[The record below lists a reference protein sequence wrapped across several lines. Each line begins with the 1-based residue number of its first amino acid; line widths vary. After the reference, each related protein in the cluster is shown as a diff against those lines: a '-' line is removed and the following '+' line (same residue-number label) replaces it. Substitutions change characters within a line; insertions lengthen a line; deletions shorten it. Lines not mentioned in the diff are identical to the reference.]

1 MLNKKFITFEGGEG
15 SGKSTQI
22 KLFQKKLS
30 KYGNVI
36 LTREPGGTK
45 ESELIRKILVKGKKT
60 KFSDEV
66 EILLLYAARKD
77 HLDKVIIPNLKKKNY
92 VLCDRYT
99 DSTFAYQTKG
109 SQSNLKL
116 IKLLNR
122 SITGNFLPSLT
133 FYLDIEPS
141 KGIRRSKLKQ
151 QSNKELRF
159 ENMPLSY
166 HRQIRQN
173 FLKLSKKNKRVI
185 KIDASQSKK
194 IIEDTI
200 WEIFSKLK

>member
-1 MLNKKFITFEGGEG
+1 MLNKRFITFEGGEG

-22 KLFQKKLS
+22 RLFKKKLS
-30 KYGNVI
+30 KIGNVI

-45 ESELIRKILVKGKKT
+45 ESELIRKILVKGKET

-92 VLCDRYT
+92 VLCDRYI
-99 DSTFAYQTKG
+99 DSTFAYQAKG
-109 SQSNLKL
+109 KHSNLKL
-116 IKLLNR
+116 IRLLNK
-122 SITGNFLPSLT
+122 SITDNFLPSLT
-133 FYLDIEPS
+133 FYLDIDPS
-141 KGIRRSKLKQ
+141 KGIRRSKRS
-151 QSNKELRF
+151 SNKELRF

-173 FLKLSKKNKRVI
+173 FLKLSKKHKRIV
-185 KIDASQSKK
+185 KIDASLSKK
-194 IIEDTI
+194 EIGDTI
-200 WEIFSKLK
+200 WKVFNKTKI

>member
-1 MLNKKFITFEGGEG
+1 MLNKRFITFEGGEG

-22 KLFQKKLS
+22 RLFKKKLS
-30 KYGNVI
+30 KIGNVI

-45 ESELIRKILVKGKKT
+45 ESELIRKILVKGKET

-77 HLDKVIIPNLKKKNY
+77 HLDKVIIPNLKMKNY
-92 VLCDRYT
+92 VLCDRYI
-99 DSTFAYQTKG
+99 DSTFAYQAKG
-109 SQSNLKL
+109 KHSNLKL
-116 IKLLNR
+116 IRLLNK

-133 FYLDIEPS
+133 FYLDIDPS
-141 KGIRRSKLKQ
+141 KGIRRSKRS
-151 QSNKELRF
+151 SNKELRF

-173 FLKLSKKNKRVI
+173 FLKLSKKHKRIV
-185 KIDASQSKK
+185 KIDASLSKK
-194 IIEDTI
+194 EIGDTI
-200 WEIFSKLK
+200 WKVFNKTKI

>member
-1 MLNKKFITFEGGEG
+1 MLNKRFITFEGGEG

-22 KLFQKKLS
+22 RLFKKKLS
-30 KYGNVI
+30 KIGNVI

-45 ESELIRKILVKGKKT
+45 ESELIRKILVKGKEA

-66 EILLLYAARKD
+66 EILLLYASRKD

-92 VLCDRYT
+92 VLCDRYI

-109 SQSNLKL
+109 KQSNLKL
-116 IKLLNR
+116 IRLLNK
-122 SITGNFLPSLT
+122 SIIGNILPSLT
-133 FYLDIEPS
+133 FYLDIDPS
-141 KGIRRSKLKQ
+141 KGIRRSKRL
-151 QSNKELRF
+151 SNKELRF

-173 FLKLSKKNKRVI
+173 FLALSKKHNRIVKIDGSLSKKEIEDKIWKVFNKR
-185 KIDASQSKK
+185 KK
-194 IIEDTI
+194 
-200 WEIFSKLK
+200 

>member
-1 MLNKKFITFEGGEG
+1 MLNKRFITFEGGEG

-22 KLFQKKLS
+22 RLFKKKLS
-30 KYGNVI
+30 KIGNVI

-45 ESELIRKILVKGKKT
+45 ESELIRKILVKGKET

-92 VLCDRYT
+92 VLCDRYI
-99 DSTFAYQTKG
+99 DSTFAYQAKG
-109 SQSNLKL
+109 KPSNLKL
-116 IKLLNR
+116 IRLLNK

-133 FYLDIEPS
+133 FYLDIDPS
-141 KGIRRSKLKQ
+141 KGIRRSKRS
-151 QSNKELRF
+151 SNKELRF

-173 FLKLSKKNKRVI
+173 FLKLSKKHKRIV
-185 KIDASQSKK
+185 KIDGSLSKK
-194 IIEDTI
+194 EIEDTI
-200 WEIFSKLK
+200 WKVFNKTKI

>member
-1 MLNKKFITFEGGEG
+1 VLNKRFITFEGGEG

-22 KLFQKKLS
+22 KLFQKRLS
-30 KYGNVI
+30 KFGNVI

-45 ESELIRKILVKGKKT
+45 ESELIRKILVKGKET

-92 VLCDRYT
+92 VLCDRYI
-99 DSTFAYQTKG
+99 DSTFAYQAKG
-109 SQSNLKL
+109 KQSNLRL
-116 IKLLNR
+116 IKLLNK
-122 SITGNFLPSLT
+122 SITNNFLPSLT
-133 FYLDIEPS
+133 FYLDIDPS
-141 KGIRRSKLKQ
+141 KGISRSKRL
-151 QSNKELRF
+151 SNKELRF

-173 FLKLSKKNKRVI
+173 YLKLSKKNKRII

-194 IIEDTI
+194 KIEDII
-200 WEIFSKLK
+200 WEVFNKIIK

>member
-1 MLNKKFITFEGGEG
+1 MLNKRFITFEGGEG

-22 KLFQKKLS
+22 RLFKKKLS
-30 KYGNVI
+30 KIGNVI

-45 ESELIRKILVKGKKT
+45 ESELIRKILVKGKET

-92 VLCDRYT
+92 VLCDRYI
-99 DSTFAYQTKG
+99 DSTFAYQAKG
-109 SQSNLKL
+109 KPSNLKL
-116 IKLLNR
+116 IRLLNK

-133 FYLDIEPS
+133 FYLDIDPS
-141 KGIRRSKLKQ
+141 KGIRRSKRS
-151 QSNKELRF
+151 SNKELRF

-173 FLKLSKKNKRVI
+173 FLKLSNKHRRIV
-185 KIDASQSKK
+185 KIDASLSKK
-194 IIEDTI
+194 EIGDTI
-200 WEIFSKLK
+200 WKVFNKTKI

>member
-1 MLNKKFITFEGGEG
+1 MLNKRFITFEGGEG

-22 KLFQKKLS
+22 RLFKKKLS
-30 KYGNVI
+30 KIGNVI

-45 ESELIRKILVKGKKT
+45 ESELIRKILVKGKET

-92 VLCDRYT
+92 VLCDRYI
-99 DSTFAYQTKG
+99 DSTFAYQAKG
-109 SQSNLKL
+109 KHSNLKL
-116 IKLLNR
+116 IRLLNK
-122 SITGNFLPSLT
+122 SITGNFLPRLT
-133 FYLDIEPS
+133 FYLDIDPS
-141 KGIRRSKLKQ
+141 KGIRRSKRS
-151 QSNKELRF
+151 SNKELRF

-173 FLKLSKKNKRVI
+173 FLKLSKKHKRIV
-185 KIDASQSKK
+185 KIDASLSKK
-194 IIEDTI
+194 EIGDTI
-200 WEIFSKLK
+200 WKVFNKTKI

>member
-1 MLNKKFITFEGGEG
+1 MLNKRFITFEGGEG

-22 KLFQKKLS
+22 RLFKKKLS
-30 KYGNVI
+30 KIGNVI

-45 ESELIRKILVKGKKT
+45 ESELIRKILVKGKET

-92 VLCDRYT
+92 VLCDRYI
-99 DSTFAYQTKG
+99 DSTFAYQAKG
-109 SQSNLKL
+109 KHSNLKL
-116 IKLLNR
+116 IRLLNK

-133 FYLDIEPS
+133 FYLDIDPS
-141 KGIRRSKLKQ
+141 KGVRRSKRS
-151 QSNKELRF
+151 SNKELRF

-173 FLKLSKKNKRVI
+173 FLKLSKKHKRIV
-185 KIDASQSKK
+185 KIDASLSKK
-194 IIEDTI
+194 EIGDTI
-200 WEIFSKLK
+200 WKVFNKTKI

>member
-1 MLNKKFITFEGGEG
+1 MLNKRFITFEGGEG

-22 KLFQKKLS
+22 RLFKKKLS
-30 KYGNVI
+30 KIGNVI

-45 ESELIRKILVKGKKT
+45 ESELIRKILVKGKKS

-92 VLCDRYT
+92 VLCDRYI

-109 SQSNLKL
+109 KQSNLKL
-116 IKLLNR
+116 IRLLNK
-122 SITGNFLPSLT
+122 SIIGNILPSLT
-133 FYLDIEPS
+133 FYLDIDPS
-141 KGIRRSKLKQ
+141 KGIRRSKRL
-151 QSNKELRF
+151 SNKELRF

-166 HRQIRQN
+166 HRQIRKN
-173 FLKLSKKNKRVI
+173 FLALSKKHKRIV
-185 KIDASQSKK
+185 KIDGSLSKK
-194 IIEDTI
+194 EIEDKI
-200 WEIFSKLK
+200 WKVFNKIKK

>member
-1 MLNKKFITFEGGEG
+1 MLNKRFITFEGGEG

-22 KLFQKKLS
+22 RLFKKKLS
-30 KYGNVI
+30 KIGNVI

-45 ESELIRKILVKGKKT
+45 ESELIRKILVKGKET

-92 VLCDRYT
+92 VLCDRYI
-99 DSTFAYQTKG
+99 DSTFAYQAKDKH
-109 SQSNLKL
+109 SNLKL
-116 IKLLNR
+116 IRLLNK

-133 FYLDIEPS
+133 FYLDIDPS
-141 KGIRRSKLKQ
+141 KGIRRSKRS
-151 QSNKELRF
+151 SNKELRF

-173 FLKLSKKNKRVI
+173 FLKLSKKHKRIV
-185 KIDASQSKK
+185 KIDASLSKK
-194 IIEDTI
+194 EIGDTI
-200 WEIFSKLK
+200 WKVFNKTKI

>member
-1 MLNKKFITFEGGEG
+1 MLNKRFITFEGGEG

-22 KLFQKKLS
+22 RLFKKKLS
-30 KYGNVI
+30 KIGNVI

-45 ESELIRKILVKGKKT
+45 ESELIRKILVKGKET

-77 HLDKVIIPNLKKKNY
+77 HLDKIIIPNLKMKNY
-92 VLCDRYT
+92 VLCDRYI
-99 DSTFAYQTKG
+99 DSTFAYQAKG
-109 SQSNLKL
+109 KHSNLKL
-116 IKLLNR
+116 IRLLNK

-133 FYLDIEPS
+133 FYLDIDPS
-141 KGIRRSKLKQ
+141 KGIRRSKRS
-151 QSNKELRF
+151 SNKELRF

-173 FLKLSKKNKRVI
+173 FLKLSKKHKRIV
-185 KIDASQSKK
+185 KIDASLSKK
-194 IIEDTI
+194 EIGDTI
-200 WEIFSKLK
+200 WKVFNKTKI

>member
-1 MLNKKFITFEGGEG
+1 MLNKRFITFEGGEG

-22 KLFQKKLS
+22 RLFKKKLS
-30 KYGNVI
+30 KIGNVI

-45 ESELIRKILVKGKKT
+45 ESELIRKILVKGKES

-92 VLCDRYT
+92 VLCDRYI

-109 SQSNLKL
+109 KQSNLKL
-116 IKLLNR
+116 IRLLNK
-122 SITGNFLPSLT
+122 SITGNILPSLT
-133 FYLDIEPS
+133 FYLDIDPS
-141 KGIRRSKLKQ
+141 KGIRRSKRL
-151 QSNKELRF
+151 SNKELRF

-173 FLKLSKKNKRVI
+173 FLKLSKKHKRIV
-185 KIDASQSKK
+185 KIDGSLSKK
-194 IIEDTI
+194 EIEDTI
-200 WEIFSKLK
+200 WKVFNKTKK

>member
-1 MLNKKFITFEGGEG
+1 MLNKRFITFEGGEG

-22 KLFQKKLS
+22 RLFKKKLS
-30 KYGNVI
+30 KIGNVI

-45 ESELIRKILVKGKKT
+45 ESELIRKILVKGKEN

-92 VLCDRYT
+92 VLCDRYI
-99 DSTFAYQTKG
+99 DSTFAYQAKG
-109 SQSNLKL
+109 KHSNLKL
-116 IKLLNR
+116 IRLLNK

-133 FYLDIEPS
+133 FYLDIDPS
-141 KGIRRSKLKQ
+141 KGIRRSKRS
-151 QSNKELRF
+151 SNKELRF

-173 FLKLSKKNKRVI
+173 FLKLSKKHKRIV
-185 KIDASQSKK
+185 KIDASLSKK
-194 IIEDTI
+194 EIGDTI
-200 WEIFSKLK
+200 WKVFNKTKI

>member
-1 MLNKKFITFEGGEG
+1 MLNKRFITFEGGEG

-22 KLFQKKLS
+22 RLFKKKLS
-30 KYGNVI
+30 KIGNVI

-45 ESELIRKILVKGKKT
+45 ESELIRKILVKGKEA

-92 VLCDRYT
+92 VLCDRYI
-99 DSTFAYQTKG
+99 DSTFAYQAKG
-109 SQSNLKL
+109 KHSNLKL
-116 IKLLNR
+116 IRLLNK

-133 FYLDIEPS
+133 FYLDIDPS
-141 KGIRRSKLKQ
+141 KGIRRSKRS
-151 QSNKELRF
+151 SNKELRF

-173 FLKLSKKNKRVI
+173 FLKLSKKHKRIV
-185 KIDASQSKK
+185 KIDASLSKK
-194 IIEDTI
+194 KIGDTI
-200 WEIFSKLK
+200 WKVFNKTKI

>member
-1 MLNKKFITFEGGEG
+1 MLNKRFITFEGGEG

-22 KLFQKKLS
+22 RLFKKKLS
-30 KYGNVI
+30 KIGNVI

-45 ESELIRKILVKGKKT
+45 ESELIRKILVKGKEA

-66 EILLLYAARKD
+66 EILLLYASRKD

-92 VLCDRYT
+92 VLCDRYI

-109 SQSNLKL
+109 KLSNLKL
-116 IKLLNR
+116 IRLLNK
-122 SITGNFLPSLT
+122 SITGNILPSLT
-133 FYLDIEPS
+133 FYLDIDPS
-141 KGIRRSKLKQ
+141 KGIRRSKRL
-151 QSNKELRF
+151 SNKELRF

-173 FLKLSKKNKRVI
+173 FLALSKKHKRIVKIDGSLSKKEIEDKIWKVFNKR
-185 KIDASQSKK
+185 KK
-194 IIEDTI
+194 
-200 WEIFSKLK
+200 

>member
-1 MLNKKFITFEGGEG
+1 MLNKRFITFEGGEG

-22 KLFQKKLS
+22 RLFKKKLS
-30 KYGNVI
+30 KFGNVI

-45 ESELIRKILVKGKKT
+45 ESELIRKILVKGKET

-77 HLDKVIIPNLKKKNY
+77 HLDKVIIPNLKMKNY
-92 VLCDRYT
+92 VLCDRYI
-99 DSTFAYQTKG
+99 DSTFAYQAKG
-109 SQSNLKL
+109 KHSNLKL
-116 IKLLNR
+116 IRLLNK

-133 FYLDIEPS
+133 FYLDIDPS
-141 KGIRRSKLKQ
+141 KGVRRSKRS
-151 QSNKELRF
+151 SNKELRF

-173 FLKLSKKNKRVI
+173 FLKLSKKHKRIV
-185 KIDASQSKK
+185 KIDGSLSKK
-194 IIEDTI
+194 EIEDTI
-200 WEIFSKLK
+200 WKVFNKTKI

>member
-1 MLNKKFITFEGGEG
+1 MLNKRFITFEGGEG

-22 KLFQKKLS
+22 RLFKRKLS
-30 KYGNVI
+30 KIGNVI

-45 ESELIRKILVKGKKT
+45 ESELIRKILVKGKET

-92 VLCDRYT
+92 VLCDRYI
-99 DSTFAYQTKG
+99 DSTFAYQAKG
-109 SQSNLKL
+109 KHSNLKL
-116 IKLLNR
+116 IRLLNK

-133 FYLDIEPS
+133 FFLDIDPS
-141 KGIRRSKLKQ
+141 KGIRRSKRS
-151 QSNKELRF
+151 SNKELRF

-173 FLKLSKKNKRVI
+173 FLKLSKKHKRIV
-185 KIDASQSKK
+185 KIDASLSKK
-194 IIEDTI
+194 EIGDTI
-200 WEIFSKLK
+200 WKVFNKTKI

>member
-1 MLNKKFITFEGGEG
+1 MLNKRFITFEGGEG

-22 KLFQKKLS
+22 RLFKKKLS
-30 KYGNVI
+30 KIGNVI

-45 ESELIRKILVKGKKT
+45 ESELIRKILVKGKET

-92 VLCDRYT
+92 VLCDRYI
-99 DSTFAYQTKG
+99 DSTFAYQAKG
-109 SQSNLKL
+109 KHSNLKL
-116 IKLLNR
+116 IRLLNK

-133 FYLDIEPS
+133 FYLDIDPS
-141 KGIRRSKLKQ
+141 KGVRRSKRS
-151 QSNKELRF
+151 SNKELRF

-173 FLKLSKKNKRVI
+173 FLKLSKKHKRIV
-185 KIDASQSKK
+185 KIDASLSKK
-194 IIEDTI
+194 EIGDTI
-200 WEIFSKLK
+200 WKIFNKTKI

>member
-1 MLNKKFITFEGGEG
+1 MLNKRFITFEGGEG

-22 KLFQKKLS
+22 RLFKKKLS
-30 KYGNVI
+30 KIGNVI

-45 ESELIRKILVKGKKT
+45 ESELIRKILVKGKET

-92 VLCDRYT
+92 VLCDRYI
-99 DSTFAYQTKG
+99 DSTFAYQAKG
-109 SQSNLKL
+109 KHSNLKL
-116 IKLLNR
+116 IRLLNK

-133 FYLDIEPS
+133 FYLDIDPS
-141 KGIRRSKLKQ
+141 KGIRRSKRS
-151 QSNKELRF
+151 SNKELRF

-173 FLKLSKKNKRVI
+173 FLKLSKKHKRIV
-185 KIDASQSKK
+185 KIDASLSKK
-194 IIEDTI
+194 EIGDKI
-200 WEIFSKLK
+200 WKVFNKTKI

>member
-1 MLNKKFITFEGGEG
+1 MLNKRFITFEGGEG

-22 KLFQKKLS
+22 RLFKKKLS
-30 KYGNVI
+30 KIGNVI

-45 ESELIRKILVKGKKT
+45 ESELIRKILVKGKET

-92 VLCDRYT
+92 VLCDRYI
-99 DSTFAYQTKG
+99 DSTFAYQAKG
-109 SQSNLKL
+109 KYSNLKL
-116 IKLLNR
+116 IKLLNK
-122 SITGNFLPSLT
+122 SITDNFLPSLT
-133 FYLDIEPS
+133 FYLDIDPS
-141 KGIRRSKLKQ
+141 KGIRRSKRS
-151 QSNKELRF
+151 SNKELRF

-173 FLKLSKKNKRVI
+173 FLKLSKKHKRIV
-185 KIDASQSKK
+185 KIDASLSKK
-194 IIEDTI
+194 EIGDTI
-200 WEIFSKLK
+200 WKVFNKTKI

>member
-1 MLNKKFITFEGGEG
+1 MLNKRFITFEGGEG

-22 KLFQKKLS
+22 RLFKKKLS
-30 KYGNVI
+30 KIGNVI

-45 ESELIRKILVKGKKT
+45 ESELIRKILVKGKET

-92 VLCDRYT
+92 VLCDRYI
-99 DSTFAYQTKG
+99 DSTFAYQAKG
-109 SQSNLKL
+109 KRSNLKL
-116 IKLLNR
+116 IRLLNK
-122 SITGNFLPSLT
+122 SITGNLLPSLT
-133 FYLDIEPS
+133 FYLDIDPS
-141 KGIRRSKLKQ
+141 KGIRRSKRS
-151 QSNKELRF
+151 SNKELRF

-173 FLKLSKKNKRVI
+173 FLKLSKKHKRIV
-185 KIDASQSKK
+185 KIDASLSKK
-194 IIEDTI
+194 EIGDTI
-200 WEIFSKLK
+200 WKVFNKTKI

>member
-1 MLNKKFITFEGGEG
+1 MLNKRLRTFEGGEG

-22 KLFQKKLS
+22 RLFKKKLS
-30 KYGNVI
+30 KIGNVI

-45 ESELIRKILVKGKKT
+45 ESELIRKILVKGKET

-92 VLCDRYT
+92 VLCDRYI
-99 DSTFAYQTKG
+99 DSTFAYQAKG
-109 SQSNLKL
+109 KHSNLKL
-116 IKLLNR
+116 IRLLNK

-133 FYLDIEPS
+133 FYLDIDPS
-141 KGIRRSKLKQ
+141 KGIRRSKRS
-151 QSNKELRF
+151 SNKELRF

-173 FLKLSKKNKRVI
+173 FLKLSKKHKRIV
-185 KIDASQSKK
+185 KIDASLSKK
-194 IIEDTI
+194 EIGDTI
-200 WEIFSKLK
+200 WKIFNKTKI

>member
-1 MLNKKFITFEGGEG
+1 MLNKRFITFEGGEG

-22 KLFQKKLS
+22 RLFKKKLS
-30 KYGNVI
+30 KIGNVI

-45 ESELIRKILVKGKKT
+45 ESELIRKILVKGKET
-60 KFSDEV
+60 KFNDEV

-92 VLCDRYT
+92 VLCDRYI
-99 DSTFAYQTKG
+99 DSTFAYQAKG
-109 SQSNLKL
+109 KRSNLKL
-116 IKLLNR
+116 IRLLNK

-133 FYLDIEPS
+133 FYLDIDPS
-141 KGIRRSKLKQ
+141 KGIRRSKRS
-151 QSNKELRF
+151 SNKELRF

-173 FLKLSKKNKRVI
+173 FLKLSKKHKRIV
-185 KIDASQSKK
+185 KIDASLSKK
-194 IIEDTI
+194 EIGDTI
-200 WEIFSKLK
+200 WKVFNKTKI

>member
-1 MLNKKFITFEGGEG
+1 MLNKRFITFEGGEG

-22 KLFQKKLS
+22 KLLKKKLS
-30 KYGNVI
+30 KIGNVI

-45 ESELIRKILVKGKKT
+45 ESELIRKILVKGKET

-92 VLCDRYT
+92 VLCDRYI

-109 SQSNLKL
+109 KQSNLKL
-116 IKLLNR
+116 IRLLNK
-122 SITGNFLPSLT
+122 SITGNILPSLT
-133 FYLDIEPS
+133 FYLDIDPS
-141 KGIRRSKLKQ
+141 KGIRRSKRL
-151 QSNKELRF
+151 SNKELRF

-173 FLKLSKKNKRVI
+173 FLALSKKHKRIV
-185 KIDASQSKK
+185 KIDGSLSKK
-194 IIEDTI
+194 EIEDKI
-200 WEIFSKLK
+200 WKVFNKTKK

>member
-1 MLNKKFITFEGGEG
+1 MLNKRFITFEGGEG

-22 KLFQKKLS
+22 RLFKKKLS
-30 KYGNVI
+30 KIGNVI

-45 ESELIRKILVKGKKT
+45 ESELIRKILVKGKET

-92 VLCDRYT
+92 VLCDRYI
-99 DSTFAYQTKG
+99 DSTFAYQAKG
-109 SQSNLKL
+109 KPSNLKL
-116 IKLLNR
+116 IRLLNK

-133 FYLDIEPS
+133 FYLDIDPS
-141 KGIRRSKLKQ
+141 KGIRRSKRS
-151 QSNKELRF
+151 SNKELRF

-173 FLKLSKKNKRVI
+173 FLKLSKKHKRIV
-185 KIDASQSKK
+185 KIDASLSKK
-194 IIEDTI
+194 EIEDTI
-200 WEIFSKLK
+200 WNVFNKTKK

>member
-1 MLNKKFITFEGGEG
+1 MLNKRFITFEGGEG

-22 KLFQKKLS
+22 RLFKKRLS
-30 KYGNVI
+30 KFGNVI

-45 ESELIRKILVKGKKT
+45 ESELIRKILVKGKET

-92 VLCDRYT
+92 VLCDRYI

-109 SQSNLKL
+109 KQSNLKL
-116 IKLLNR
+116 IRLLNK
-122 SITGNFLPSLT
+122 SITGNILPSLT
-133 FYLDIEPS
+133 FYLDIDPS
-141 KGIRRSKLKQ
+141 KGIRRSKRL
-151 QSNKELRF
+151 SNKELRF

-173 FLKLSKKNKRVI
+173 FLKLSKKHKRIV
-185 KIDASQSKK
+185 KIDGSLSKK
-194 IIEDTI
+194 EIEDTI
-200 WEIFSKLK
+200 WKVFNKTKK

>member
-1 MLNKKFITFEGGEG
+1 MLNKRFITFEGGEG

-22 KLFQKKLS
+22 RLFKKKLS
-30 KYGNVI
+30 KIGNVI

-45 ESELIRKILVKGKKT
+45 ESELIRKILVKGKET

-92 VLCDRYT
+92 VLCDRYI
-99 DSTFAYQTKG
+99 DSTFAYQAKG
-109 SQSNLKL
+109 KPSNLKL
-116 IKLLNR
+116 IRLLNK

-133 FYLDIEPS
+133 FYLDIDPS
-141 KGIRRSKLKQ
+141 KGIRRSKRS
-151 QSNKELRF
+151 SNKELRF

-173 FLKLSKKNKRVI
+173 FLKLSKKHKRIV
-185 KIDASQSKK
+185 KIDASLSKK
-194 IIEDTI
+194 EIGDTI
-200 WEIFSKLK
+200 WKVFNKTKI

>member
-1 MLNKKFITFEGGEG
+1 MLNKRFITFEGGEG

-22 KLFQKKLS
+22 RLFKKKLS
-30 KYGNVI
+30 KIGNVI

-45 ESELIRKILVKGKKT
+45 ESELIRKILVKGKET

-77 HLDKVIIPNLKKKNY
+77 HLDKVIIPNLKMKNY
-92 VLCDRYT
+92 VLCDRYI
-99 DSTFAYQTKG
+99 DSTFAYQAKG
-109 SQSNLKL
+109 KHSNLKL
-116 IKLLNR
+116 IRLLNK

-133 FYLDIEPS
+133 FYLDIDPS
-141 KGIRRSKLKQ
+141 KGIRRSKRS
-151 QSNKELRF
+151 SNKELRF

-173 FLKLSKKNKRVI
+173 FLELSKKNKRIV
-185 KIDASQSKK
+185 KIDASLSKK
-194 IIEDTI
+194 EIGDTI
-200 WEIFSKLK
+200 WKVFNKTKI

>member
-1 MLNKKFITFEGGEG
+1 MLNKRFITFEGGEG

-22 KLFQKKLS
+22 RLFKKKLS
-30 KYGNVI
+30 KIGNVI

-45 ESELIRKILVKGKKT
+45 ESELIRKILVKGKET

-92 VLCDRYT
+92 VLCDRYI
-99 DSTFAYQTKG
+99 DSTFAYQAKG
-109 SQSNLKL
+109 KHSNLKL
-116 IKLLNR
+116 IRLLNK

-133 FYLDIEPS
+133 FYLDIDPS
-141 KGIRRSKLKQ
+141 KGIRRSKRS
-151 QSNKELRF
+151 SNKELRF

-173 FLKLSKKNKRVI
+173 FLKLSKKHKRIV
-185 KIDASQSKK
+185 KIDASLSKK
-194 IIEDTI
+194 EIEDTI
-200 WEIFSKLK
+200 WNVFNKTKK

>member
-1 MLNKKFITFEGGEG
+1 MLNKRFITFEGGEG

-22 KLFQKKLS
+22 RLFKKKLS
-30 KYGNVI
+30 KIGNVI

-45 ESELIRKILVKGKKT
+45 ESELIRKILVKGKET

-92 VLCDRYT
+92 VLCDRYI
-99 DSTFAYQTKG
+99 DSTFAYQAKG
-109 SQSNLKL
+109 KHSNLKL
-116 IKLLNR
+116 IRLLNK

-133 FYLDIEPS
+133 FYLDIDPS
-141 KGIRRSKLKQ
+141 KGIRRSKRS
-151 QSNKELRF
+151 SNKELRF

-173 FLKLSKKNKRVI
+173 FLKLSKKHKRIV
-185 KIDASQSKK
+185 KIDASLSKK
-194 IIEDTI
+194 EIGDIIWKVFNKTKI
-200 WEIFSKLK
+200 

>member
-1 MLNKKFITFEGGEG
+1 MLNKRFITFEGGEG

-22 KLFQKKLS
+22 RLFKKKLS
-30 KYGNVI
+30 KIGNVI

-45 ESELIRKILVKGKKT
+45 ESELIRKILVKGKET

-92 VLCDRYT
+92 VLCDRYI
-99 DSTFAYQTKG
+99 DSTFAYQAKG
-109 SQSNLKL
+109 KHSNLKL
-116 IKLLNR
+116 IRLLNKY
-122 SITGNFLPSLT
+122 ITSNFLPSLT
-133 FYLDIEPS
+133 FYLDIDPS
-141 KGIRRSKLKQ
+141 KGIRRSKRS
-151 QSNKELRF
+151 SNRELRF

-173 FLKLSKKNKRVI
+173 FLKLSKKNKRII
-185 KIDASQSKK
+185 KIDASLSKK
-194 IIEDTI
+194 EIGDTI
-200 WEIFSKLK
+200 WKVFNKTKI

>member
-1 MLNKKFITFEGGEG
+1 MLNKRFITFEGGEG

-22 KLFQKKLS
+22 RLFKKKLS
-30 KYGNVI
+30 KIGNVI

-45 ESELIRKILVKGKKT
+45 ESELIRKILVKGKET
-60 KFSDEV
+60 KFNDEV

-92 VLCDRYT
+92 VLCDRYI

-109 SQSNLKL
+109 KQSNLKL
-116 IKLLNR
+116 IRLLNK
-122 SITGNFLPSLT
+122 SIIGNILPSLT
-133 FYLDIEPS
+133 FYLDIDPL
-141 KGIRRSKLKQ
+141 KGIRRSKRL
-151 QSNKELRF
+151 SNKELRF

-173 FLKLSKKNKRVI
+173 FLALSKKHKRIV
-185 KIDASQSKK
+185 KIDGSLSKK
-194 IIEDTI
+194 EIEDKI
-200 WEIFSKLK
+200 WKVFNKIKK

>member
-1 MLNKKFITFEGGEG
+1 MLNKRFITFEGGEG

-22 KLFQKKLS
+22 RLFKKKLS
-30 KYGNVI
+30 KIGNVI

-45 ESELIRKILVKGKKT
+45 ESELIRKILVKGKET

-92 VLCDRYT
+92 VLCDRYI
-99 DSTFAYQTKG
+99 DSTFAYQAK
-109 SQSNLKL
+109 SKHSNLKL
-116 IKLLNR
+116 IRLLNK

-133 FYLDIEPS
+133 FYLDIDPS
-141 KGIRRSKLKQ
+141 KGIRRSKRS
-151 QSNKELRF
+151 SNKELRF

-173 FLKLSKKNKRVI
+173 FLKLSKKHKRIV
-185 KIDASQSKK
+185 KIDASLSKK
-194 IIEDTI
+194 EIGDTI
-200 WEIFSKLK
+200 WKVFNKTKI

>member
-1 MLNKKFITFEGGEG
+1 MLNKRFITFEGGEG

-22 KLFQKKLS
+22 RLFKKKLS
-30 KYGNVI
+30 KIGNVI

-45 ESELIRKILVKGKKT
+45 ESELIRKILVKGKES

-92 VLCDRYT
+92 VLCDRYI

-109 SQSNLKL
+109 KLSNLKL
-116 IKLLNR
+116 IRLLNK
-122 SITGNFLPSLT
+122 SITGNILPSLT
-133 FYLDIEPS
+133 FYLDIDPS
-141 KGIRRSKLKQ
+141 KGIRRSKRL
-151 QSNKELRF
+151 SNKELRF

-173 FLKLSKKNKRVI
+173 FLALSKKHKRIV
-185 KIDASQSKK
+185 KIDGSLSKK
-194 IIEDTI
+194 EIEDKI
-200 WEIFSKLK
+200 WKVFNKTKK